1 MKTEITYKIIIISL
15 IMIIAFIF
23 LDYINIL
30 SIIKLKTEN
39 FNFDFLNIIINTII
53 VIMLYLIT
61 YFLIDKENIRKN
73 NTQKDILKSLL
84 KETYKECINY
94 INILDYETLSKYI
107 VPKIDFNST
116 TENIISKN
124 IKNNAFSN
132 HDTII
137 ELFKIGIVSIDNFN
151 TYIEIRKDYFSYVT
165 FVITFFDAPDKTTP
179 LKNELLK
186 KLCIAIKKIESI

>member
-1 MKTEITYKIIIISL
+1 
-15 IMIIAFIF
+15 MIIAFIF

-30 SIIKLKTEN
+30 SILKLKSEN

-132 HDTII
+132 HDSIM
-137 ELFKIGIVSIDNFN
+137 ELFKIGIISIDNFN
-151 TYIEIRKDYFSYVT
+151 TYIEIKKDYFNYVT

-186 KLCIAIKKIESI
+186 KLYIATKKIESA